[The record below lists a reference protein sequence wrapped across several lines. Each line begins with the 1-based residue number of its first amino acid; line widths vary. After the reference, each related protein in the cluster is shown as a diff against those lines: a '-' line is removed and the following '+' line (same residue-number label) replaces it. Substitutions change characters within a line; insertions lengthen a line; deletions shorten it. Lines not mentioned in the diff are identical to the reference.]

1 MGYRNGLGIV
11 GLGILA
17 LLGCREDAVVNNAPP
32 LFGFGDLEA
41 SLEITG
47 DTLALTVYTT
57 RALPRDQVID
67 YALGGT
73 ALPGEDYRFTGSEAL
88 LLPAGETEAR
98 LLLTAPP
105 SDDPD
110 RLDRFLLIELQ
121 PTADLRLA
129 EERRTARIEFSLEHT
144 VDLERW
150 APKIAFPILWAYT
163 SFGPEPVPAG
173 GGLSAGA
180 HFAFAHASKTLPNV
194 IGLYNTEPGRST
206 NALNLHRIYVDYE
219 VSTGSANIRM
229 PDLIRLIPAEPGAS
243 FGRAEI
249 IPQRVTI
256 TRRAS
261 SGLPPFEI
269 GLSGEGTYDET
280 TGQISLAIYFDE
292 TELGNGDSVLRRY
305 VFEAEERP

>member
-11 GLGILA
+11 GLGVLA
-17 LLGCREDAVVNNAPP
+17 LLGCREDAGVNNAPP
-32 LFGFGDLEA
+32 RFGFGDLEA

-57 RALPRDQVID
+57 RALPQDQVID

-98 LLLTAPP
+98 LRLTAPP
-105 SDDPD
+105 SNDPD

-129 EERRTARIEFSLEHT
+129 EERRTARVEFSLEHT
-144 VDLERW
+144 VDLELW

-163 SFGPEPVPAG
+163 SFGPEPVPTG

-180 HFAFAHASKTLPNV
+180 HFAFAHASKILPNV
-194 IGLYNTEPGRST
+194 IGLYNTQPGNST